1 MSRHGRWLAVLSL
14 LLISAA
20 WGEAV
25 YRWTDAQGRV
35 HFGDTPPDQRRAQS
49 VELRPNVTQS
59 EPVPQDTFAGSARVV
74 LYSAAWCGVCKKA
87 KAYMQAKAIAYTE
100 YDIETTRK
108 GREDFR
114 RLNGTGVPIIL
125 VGEQRMNGFD
135 ATRLQSM
142 LGREGPNKNTP

>member
-1 MSRHGRWLAVLSL
+1 MARTNRILIL
-14 LLISAA
+14 LLLSVTTLA
-20 WGEAV
+20 WGEGV

-35 HFGDTPPDQRRAQS
+35 HFGDAPPDQRRATS
-49 VELRPNVTQS
+49 VELKPNITQS
-59 EPVPQDTFAGSARVV
+59 AALPEGVFADRAQVV

-87 KAYMQAKAIAYTE
+87 KSISYTE
-100 YDIETTRK
+100 YDIASTRK

-135 ATRLQSM
+135 ATRLQAM
-142 LGREGPNKNTP
+142 LGRDGLSKNTP